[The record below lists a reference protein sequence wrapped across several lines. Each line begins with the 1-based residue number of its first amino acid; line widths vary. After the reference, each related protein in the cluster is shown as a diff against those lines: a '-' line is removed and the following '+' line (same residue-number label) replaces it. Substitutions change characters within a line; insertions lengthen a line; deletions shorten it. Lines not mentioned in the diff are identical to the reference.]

1 VFSIFGAILNEAG
14 TFTAR
19 ARECGAV
26 LIGNLLLTRL
36 GKNVTATDARGEKS
50 KNELI
55 ESD

>member
-26 LIGNLLLTRL
+26 LIGNLLLTWL